1 MKKLRILFQYFL
13 TLMTTSYSQYSA
25 KGDLIW
31 LMLRPWIFIPRV
43 LYILLTFIFLFLRIL
58 FQGNSKNKN
67 VQKNLSKYLFDV
79 ITDLGPCF
87 IKLGQALSTRP
98 DLVRQDWLTE
108 LTNLQDNL
116 PAFDHKIAVKII
128 EEELGAPPTELFDEF
143 PESPIAS
150 ASLGQVYK
158 TKTKNNTYVAVKVQ
172 RPNLYFLIR
181 RDVVILRFIGTFF
194 SPFLPLNIGVGI
206 GEIIDEFG
214 KALFDEIDYEKE
226 GENALKFANLFKN
239 NPNVFIPKFEKE
251 FSSKRIIT
259 TSWIDGVKLRDRA
272 LLEENNL
279 VPSSFIKTCV
289 ISGLQQLFEYGYFHA
304 DPHPGNMFAL
314 KGGNADYGNLA
325 YVDFGMM
332 DTITNSDRLTLIKAI
347 VHIINDEYY
356 LLAKDFQK
364 LGFLTKEQDL
374 QKLVVPLKEVLGGS
388 FGAEVGT
395 FNLKNVTDKFSKLM
409 YSYPFRV
416 PSRFALIIRAVVS
429 QEGLALR
436 LDPEFKILKI
446 AYPYIAKKL
455 LTDNSEEILEIL
467 LEVVFDKKGQI
478 QIEKVESLLN
488 ILFKDSQNI
497 NSDLIPVANAGLK
510 LIASNKGS
518 EVRKNL
524 LLSLIKDDK
533 LELTDAKKL
542 LSLIRDTFSPLNIAK
557 SAFQNIISPI

>member
-1 MKKLRILFQYFL
+1 
-13 TLMTTSYSQYSA
+13 MTTSYSKYSP
-25 KGDLIW
+25 KGDMIW
-31 LMLRPWIFIPRV
+31 LILRPWILLPRV
-43 LYILLTFIFLFLRIL
+43 LYILLTLIFLLVRIL
-58 FQGNSKNKN
+58 FQGNSNSKN

-116 PAFDHKIAVKII
+116 PPFDHKIALKII
-128 EEELGAPPTELFDEF
+128 EDELGLPADELFDNF
-143 PESPIAS
+143 PDEPIAS
-150 ASLGQVYK
+150 ASLGIVYK
-158 TKTKNNTYVAVKVQ
+158 ANTKNNNLCAVKVQ

-181 RDVVILRFIGTFF
+181 RDIVILKILATTFG
-194 SPFLPLNIGVGI
+194 SFLPLNIGVGI

-214 KALFDEIDYEKE
+214 KALFNEIDYEQE
-226 GENALKFANLFKN
+226 GENALKFADYFKS
-239 NPNVFIPKFEKE
+239 NPNVFIPKLEKD
-251 FSSKRIIT
+251 FSSKRVIT
-259 TSWIDGVKLRDRA
+259 TSWIDGVKLRDREI
-272 LLEENNL
+272 LEQNNL
-279 VPSSFIKTCV
+279 IPSSYIRTCV

-314 KGGNADYGNLA
+314 KGGSSDYGHLA

-332 DTITNSDRLTLIKAI
+332 DTITNSDRLTLIKSI
-347 VHIINDEYY
+347 VHLINQEY
-356 LLAKDFQK
+356 LLMAKDFQE

-374 QKLVVPLKEVLGGS
+374 ELLVDPLKEVLGGS
-388 FGAEVGT
+388 FGAEVGN

-455 LTDNSEEILEIL
+455 LTDNSDEIVNIL
-467 LEVVFDKKGQI
+467 LEVVFDKEGRI
-478 QIEKVESLLN
+478 QIDKLESLLN
-488 ILFKDSQNI
+488 TLFKDTENI
-497 NSDLIPVANAGLK
+497 NADLIPVANAGLK
-510 LIASNKGS
+510 LFVSEKGA

-524 LLSLIKDDK
+524 LLSLVKDDR
-533 LELTDAKKL
+533 LEFKDAEKL
-542 LSLIRDTFSPLNIAK
+542 LILLRDTFSPIKLAK
-557 SAFQNIISPI
+557 SAVQSIISPA

>member
-1 MKKLRILFQYFL
+1 MVNSNSK
-13 TLMTTSYSQYSA
+13 YSSR
-25 KGDLIW
+25 GNLIW
-31 LMLRPWIFIPRV
+31 LLSRPWIFIPRV
-43 LYILLTFIFLFLRIL
+43 LYILLTIIFLLIRIL
-58 FQGNSKNKN
+58 LQGNSKNKN

-116 PAFDHKIAVKII
+116 PPFEHKIALRII
-128 EEELGAPPTELFDEF
+128 EEEFGAPANELFDDF
-143 PESPIAS
+143 PENPIAS
-150 ASLGQVYK
+150 ASLGIVYK
-158 TKTKNNTYVAVKVQ
+158 AKTKNNNFCAVKVQ

-181 RDVVILRFIGTFF
+181 RDIVILRILATTF
-194 SPFLPLNIGVGI
+194 SSFLPLNIGVGI

-214 KALFDEIDYEKE
+214 KALFEEIDYERE
-226 GENALKFANLFKN
+226 GENALKFANLFKA
-239 NPNVFIPKFEKE
+239 NPNVFIPRLEKD
-251 FSSKRIIT
+251 FSSKRVIT
-259 TSWIDGVKLRDRA
+259 TSWIDGVKLKNREI
-272 LLEENNL
+272 LEQNNL
-279 VPSSFIKTCV
+279 IPASFIRTCV
-289 ISGLQQLFEYGYFHA
+289 ISGLQQLFEHGYFHA

-314 KGGNADYGNLA
+314 KGGSTTTGHLA

-347 VHIINDEYY
+347 VHLINEEYF

-374 QKLVVPLKEVLGGS
+374 EYLVEPLKEVLGGS
-388 FGAEVGT
+388 FGAQVGN

-436 LDPEFKILKI
+436 LDPEFKILEI

-455 LTDNSEEILEIL
+455 LTDNSEEIIEIL
-467 LEVVFDKKGQI
+467 LEVVFDKEGRI
-478 QIEKVESLLN
+478 QIDKLESLLN
-488 ILFKDSQNI
+488 TLFKDSGNI
-497 NSDLIPVANAGLK
+497 NTDLIPVANAGLK
-510 LIASNKGS
+510 LFVSEKGS

-524 LLSLIKDDK
+524 LLSLVKDDK
-533 LELTDAKKL
+533 LEFKDAEKL
-542 LSLIRDTFSPLNIAK
+542 LSLIRETFSPLKLAK
-557 SAFQNIISPI
+557 SAVQNIISPA

>member
-1 MKKLRILFQYFL
+1 
-13 TLMTTSYSQYSA
+13 MTTSYSKYSP
-25 KGDLIW
+25 KEDMIW
-31 LMLRPWIFIPRV
+31 LILRPWILVPRI
-43 LYILLTFIFLFLRIL
+43 LYILLTLIFLFVRIL
-58 FQGNSKNKN
+58 FQGNSNSKS

-116 PAFDHKIAVKII
+116 PPFEHKIALKII
-128 EEELGAPPTELFDEF
+128 EDELGLPASDLFDDF
-143 PESPIAS
+143 PNEPIAS
-150 ASLGQVYK
+150 ASLGIVYK
-158 TKTKNNTYVAVKVQ
+158 AKTKNNNFCAVKVQ

-181 RDVVILRFIGTFF
+181 RDIVILKILANTFG
-194 SPFLPLNIGVGI
+194 SFLPLNIGVGI

-214 KALFDEIDYEKE
+214 KSLFNEIDYEQE
-226 GENALKFANLFKN
+226 GKNALKFANFFKS
-239 NPNVFIPKFEKE
+239 NPNVFIPKLEND
-251 FSSKRIIT
+251 FSSKRVIT
-259 TSWIDGVKLRDRA
+259 TSWIDGVKLRDREI
-272 LLEENNL
+272 LEQNNL
-279 VPSSFIKTCV
+279 IPSSFIRTCV

-314 KGGNADYGNLA
+314 KGGSLDFGNLA

-332 DTITNSDRLTLIKAI
+332 DTISDSDRLTLIKAI
-347 VHIINDEYY
+347 VHLINQEY
-356 LLAKDFQK
+356 LLMAKDFQK
-364 LGFLTKEQDL
+364 LGFLTKDQDL
-374 QKLVVPLKEVLGGS
+374 EQLVEPLKEVLGGS
-388 FGAEVGT
+388 FGAEVGS

-455 LTDNSEEILEIL
+455 LTDNTDEIVNIL
-467 LEVVFDKKGQI
+467 IEVLFDNEGRI
-478 QIEKVESLLN
+478 QIDKLESLLN
-488 ILFKDSQNI
+488 TLFKDTENI
-497 NSDLIPVANAGLK
+497 NTNLIPVANAGLK
-510 LIASNKGS
+510 LFVSEKGS

-524 LLSLIKDDK
+524 LLSLIKDDR
-533 LELTDAKKL
+533 LEFKDAEKL
-542 LSLIRDTFSPLNIAK
+542 LILLRDTFSPLKLAK
-557 SAFQNIISPI
+557 SVVQNIISPA

>member
-1 MKKLRILFQYFL
+1 
-13 TLMTTSYSQYSA
+13 MTQTYSKYSA

-31 LMLRPWIFIPRV
+31 LLLRPWIFIPRV
-43 LYILLTFIFLFLRIL
+43 LYILLTFIFLFLRLL

-67 VQKNLSKYLFDV
+67 VQKNISKYLLDV
-79 ITDLGPCF
+79 ITNLGPCF

-116 PAFDHKIAVKII
+116 PPFDHKIALKII
-128 EEELGAPPTELFDEF
+128 EDELGAPAQELFDEF
-143 PESPIAS
+143 PDSPIAS

-158 TKTKNNTYVAVKVQ
+158 AKTKNNSYLAVKVQ

-181 RDVVILRFIGTFF
+181 RDVVILRFLATFL

-214 KALFDEIDYEKE
+214 KALFDEIDYQKE
-226 GENALKFANLFKN
+226 AENALRFANLFKD
-239 NPNVFIPKFEKE
+239 NPNIFIPKLEKQ

-272 LLEENNL
+272 LLEENKL
-279 VPSSFIKTCV
+279 IPASFIKTCV
-289 ISGLQQLFEYGYFHA
+289 ISGLQQLFEFGYFHA

-314 KGGNADYGNLA
+314 KGGTADCGNLA

-332 DTITNSDRLTLIKAI
+332 DTISNSDRLTLIKAI
-347 VHIINDEYY
+347 VHIINEEYY
-356 LLAKDFQK
+356 FLAEDFQK
-364 LGFLTKEQDL
+364 LGFLTQEQDL
-374 QKLVVPLKEVLGGS
+374 QKLVEPLKEVLGAS
-388 FGAEVGT
+388 FSAEVGN

-455 LTDNSEEILEIL
+455 LTDNSEEILDIL
-467 LEVVFDKKGQI
+467 LEVVFDKKGQL

-488 ILFKDSQNI
+488 ILFRDSENI
-497 NSDLIPVANAGLK
+497 NSDLLPVANAGLK
-510 LIASNKGS
+510 LFVSKKGS

-533 LELTDAKKL
+533 LELKDAEKL
-542 LSLIRDTFSPLNIAK
+542 LSLLRDIFSPLKLAK
-557 SAFQNIISPI
+557 SAVQNIISPA

>member
-1 MKKLRILFQYFL
+1 
-13 TLMTTSYSQYSA
+13 MTRSYSQYSA
-25 KGDLIW
+25 KGDFVW

-79 ITDLGPCF
+79 ITDLGPCY

-116 PAFDHKIAVKII
+116 PPFEHKIALKII
-128 EEELGAPPTELFDEF
+128 EEELGAHVNELFDEF
-143 PESPIAS
+143 PNSPIAS

-158 TKTKNNTYVAVKVQ
+158 AKTKNNNYLAVKVQ

-181 RDVVILRFIGTFF
+181 RDVVILRFLATFL

-226 GENALKFANLFKN
+226 GENALRFADFFKE
-239 NPNVFIPKFEKE
+239 NPNIFIPSFEKK
-251 FSSKRIIT
+251 FSSKRVIT
-259 TSWIDGVKLRDRA
+259 TSWIEGVKLRDRA
-272 LLEENNL
+272 LLEQNNL
-279 VPSSFIKTCV
+279 IPSSFIKTCV

-314 KGGNADYGNLA
+314 KGGTADCGNLA

-347 VHIINDEYY
+347 VHIINKEYY

-364 LGFLTKEQDL
+364 LGFLTNDQDL
-374 QKLVVPLKEVLGGS
+374 QKLVEPLREVLGDS
-388 FGAEVGT
+388 LGAEVGN

-436 LDPEFKILKI
+436 LDPEFKILKV

-455 LTDNSEEILEIL
+455 LTDNSDEILEIL
-467 LEVVFDKKGQI
+467 IDIIFDSEGRI

-488 ILFKDSQNI
+488 VLFKDSENI

-510 LIASNKGS
+510 LFVSKKGS

-533 LELTDAKKL
+533 LELEDAKKL
-542 LSLIRDTFSPLNIAK
+542 LGLIRNTFSPINIAK
-557 SAFQNIISPI
+557 SAVKKIITPA

>member
-1 MKKLRILFQYFL
+1 MNNLE
-13 TLMTTSYSQYSA
+13 TTYSSN
-25 KGDLIW
+25 KNLIW
-31 LMLRPWIFIPRV
+31 ILLRPWILFPRV
-43 LYILLTFIFLFLRIL
+43 LYILLTLLFFIIRLI
-58 FQGNSKNKN
+58 FQGQSKNKN
-67 VQKNLSKYLFDV
+67 VQKNLSKYLFNV
-79 ITDLGPCF
+79 ITDLGPCY

-98 DLVRQDWLTE
+98 DLVTQDWLNE

-116 PAFDHKIAVKII
+116 PAFEHKVALQTI
-128 EEELGAPPTELFDEF
+128 EEELGSNIISLFEEF
-143 PESPIAS
+143 PNKPIAS
-150 ASLGQVYK
+150 ASLGQVYRAK
-158 TKTKNNTYVAVKVQ
+158 LKANYYVAVKVQ
-172 RPNLYFLIR
+172 RPNLNFIIK
-181 RDVVILRFIGTFF
+181 RDIIILKILAKIL

-214 KALFDEIDYEKE
+214 RALFEEIDYKKE
-226 GENALKFANLFKN
+226 ANNAERFANLFKN
-239 NPNVFIPKFEKE
+239 NPNIFIPKVEKSL
-251 FSSKRIIT
+251 SSRRVIT
-259 TSWIDGVKLRDRA
+259 TSWIDGVKLKDKKEI
-272 LLEENNL
+272 EENDL
-279 VPSSFIKTCV
+279 VPSSFIRTGV
-289 ISGLQQLFEYGYFHA
+289 ISGLQQLFEHGYFHA

-314 KGGNADYGNLA
+314 KGGDSKNGHIA

-332 DTITNSDRLTLIKAI
+332 DSISDSDRLTLIKAI
-347 VHIINDEYY
+347 VHLINQEYF

-374 QKLVVPLKEVLGGS
+374 NELVEPLKEVLGGS
-388 FGAEVGT
+388 FGAEVGN

-455 LTDNSEEILEIL
+455 LTDNSEEIIEIF
-467 LEVVFDKKGQI
+467 LEVVFDNEGRI
-478 QIEKVESLLN
+478 QIDKLESLLN
-488 ILFKDSQNI
+488 TLFKDSDNI

-510 LIASNKGS
+510 LIVSQNGS

-533 LELTDAKKL
+533 LEFKDAEKL
-542 LSLIRDTFSPLNIAK
+542 LTLIRDTFTPLKLAK
-557 SAFQNIISPI
+557 SAFQNIFSPA

>member
-1 MKKLRILFQYFL
+1 
-13 TLMTTSYSQYSA
+13 MTTSYSKYSP
-25 KGDLIW
+25 KGDMIW
-31 LMLRPWIFIPRV
+31 LILRPWILLPRV
-43 LYILLTFIFLFLRIL
+43 LYILLTLIFLLVRIL
-58 FQGNSKNKN
+58 FQGNSNSKS
-67 VQKNLSKYLFDV
+67 VQKNLSKYLFNV

-116 PAFDHKIAVKII
+116 PPFKHKIALKII
-128 EEELGAPPTELFDEF
+128 EDELGLPANELFDDF
-143 PESPIAS
+143 PDEPIAS
-150 ASLGQVYK
+150 ASLGIVYK
-158 TKTKNNTYVAVKVQ
+158 ARKKNNNFCAVKVQ

-181 RDVVILRFIGTFF
+181 RDIVILKILATTFG
-194 SPFLPLNIGVGI
+194 SFLPLNIGVGI

-214 KALFDEIDYEKE
+214 KALFDEIDYEQE
-226 GENALKFANLFKN
+226 GKNALKFADLFKS
-239 NPNVFIPKFEKE
+239 NPNVFIPKLEKD
-251 FSSKRIIT
+251 FSSKRVIT
-259 TSWIDGVKLRDRA
+259 TSWIDGVKLRDREI
-272 LLEENNL
+272 LEQNNL
-279 VPSSFIKTCV
+279 IPSSYIRTCV

-314 KGGNADYGNLA
+314 KGGTLDNGHLA

-347 VHIINDEYY
+347 VHLINKEYL

-374 QKLVVPLKEVLGGS
+374 EQLVEPLKEVLGGS
-388 FGAEVGT
+388 FGAEVGN

-455 LTDNSEEILEIL
+455 LTDNSDEIVNIL
-467 LEVVFDKKGQI
+467 LEVVFDNEGRI
-478 QIEKVESLLN
+478 QIDKLESLLN
-488 ILFKDSQNI
+488 TLFKDTENI
-497 NSDLIPVANAGLK
+497 NADLIPVANAGLK
-510 LIASNKGS
+510 LIVSDKGS

-524 LLSLIKDDK
+524 LLSLVKDDR
-533 LELTDAKKL
+533 LEFKDAEKL
-542 LSLIRDTFSPLNIAK
+542 LILLKDTFSPLKLAK
-557 SAFQNIISPI
+557 SAVQNIISPA

>member
-1 MKKLRILFQYFL
+1 MA
-13 TLMTTSYSQYSA
+13 TSYSKYSP
-25 KGDLIW
+25 KGDMIW
-31 LMLRPWIFIPRV
+31 LILRPWILLPRV
-43 LYILLTFIFLFLRIL
+43 LYILLTLIFLLVRIL
-58 FQGNSKNKN
+58 FQGNSNSKS

-116 PAFDHKIAVKII
+116 PPFKHKIALKII
-128 EEELGAPPTELFDEF
+128 EDELGLPANELFDDF
-143 PESPIAS
+143 PDEPIAS
-150 ASLGQVYK
+150 ASLGIVYK
-158 TKTKNNTYVAVKVQ
+158 ARKKNNNFCAVKVQ

-181 RDVVILRFIGTFF
+181 RDIVILKILATTFG
-194 SPFLPLNIGVGI
+194 SFLPLNIGVGI

-214 KALFDEIDYEKE
+214 KALFDEIDYEQE
-226 GENALKFANLFKN
+226 GKNALKFADLFKS
-239 NPNVFIPKFEKE
+239 NPNVFIPKLEKD
-251 FSSKRIIT
+251 FSSKRVIT
-259 TSWIDGVKLRDRA
+259 TSWIDGVKLRDREI
-272 LLEENNL
+272 LEQNNL
-279 VPSSFIKTCV
+279 IPSSYIRTCV

-304 DPHPGNMFAL
+304 DPHPGNIFAL
-314 KGGNADYGNLA
+314 KGGSVDSGHLA

-347 VHIINDEYY
+347 VHLINQEY
-356 LLAKDFQK
+356 LLMAKDFQK

-374 QKLVVPLKEVLGGS
+374 EQLVEPLKEVLGGS
-388 FGAEVGT
+388 FGAEVGN

-455 LTDNSEEILEIL
+455 LTDNSDEIVNIL
-467 LEVVFDKKGQI
+467 LEVVFDNEGRI
-478 QIEKVESLLN
+478 QIDKLESLLN
-488 ILFKDSQNI
+488 TLFKDTENI
-497 NSDLIPVANAGLK
+497 NADLIPVANAGLK
-510 LIASNKGS
+510 LIVSDKGS

-524 LLSLIKDDK
+524 LLSLVKDDR
-533 LELTDAKKL
+533 LEFKDAEKL
-542 LSLIRDTFSPLNIAK
+542 LILLRDTFSPLKLAK
-557 SAFQNIISPI
+557 SAVQNIISPA

>member
-1 MKKLRILFQYFL
+1 
-13 TLMTTSYSQYSA
+13 MTTSYTQYSA
-25 KGDLIW
+25 KDDLIW
-31 LMLRPWIFIPRV
+31 LILRPWIFIPRV
-43 LYILLTFIFLFLRIL
+43 LYIVLTFIFLFLRIL

-116 PAFDHKIAVKII
+116 PAFDHKIALKII
-128 EEELGAPPTELFDEF
+128 EEELGLPPNELFDEF

-158 TKTKNNTYVAVKVQ
+158 AKTKKNTYVAVKVQ

-181 RDVVILRFIGTFF
+181 RDVVILRFLATFL

-226 GENALKFANLFKN
+226 GVNALKFADLFKD
-239 NPNVFIPKFEKE
+239 NPNVFIPKLEKQ
-251 FSSKRIIT
+251 FSSRRIIT
-259 TSWIDGVKLRDRA
+259 TSWIDGVKLRDRV

-289 ISGLQQLFEYGYFHA
+289 ISGLQQLFEHGYFHA

-332 DTITNSDRLTLIKAI
+332 DTITNTDRLTLIKAI

-364 LGFLTKEQDL
+364 LGFLTKDQDL
-374 QKLVVPLKEVLGGS
+374 QELVEPLKEVLGGS
-388 FGAEVGT
+388 LSAEVGS

-455 LTDNSEEILEIL
+455 LTDNSTEILEIL
-467 LEVVFDKKGQI
+467 LEVVFDNKGRI

-488 ILFKDSQNI
+488 TLFKDSENI

-510 LIASNKGS
+510 LIVSKEGS
-518 EVRKNL
+518 EVRKNF

-533 LELTDAKKL
+533 IELSDAKKL

-557 SAFQNIISPI
+557 SAFQKFITPV

>member
-1 MKKLRILFQYFL
+1 
-13 TLMTTSYSQYSA
+13 MTRSYSQYSA
-25 KGDLIW
+25 KNDLIW
-31 LMLRPWIFIPRV
+31 LILRPWIFIPRV

-67 VQKNLSKYLFDV
+67 IQKNLSIYLFDV

-98 DLVRQDWLTE
+98 DLVRQDWLNE
-108 LTNLQDNL
+108 LTKLQDNL
-116 PAFDHKIAVKII
+116 PAFDHKIALKII
-128 EEELGAPPTELFDEF
+128 EEELGSSPNELFDEF

-158 TKTKNNTYVAVKVQ
+158 TKTKNNNYVAVKVQ

-181 RDVVILRFIGTFF
+181 RDVVILRILANFL

-214 KALFDEIDYEKE
+214 RALFDEIDYEKE
-226 GENALKFANLFKN
+226 GENALKFANLFKD
-239 NPNVFIPKFEKE
+239 NPNVFIPKLEKQ
-251 FSSKRIIT
+251 FSTKRIIT
-259 TSWIDGVKLRDRA
+259 TSWVDGVKLRDRT

-279 VPSSFIKTCV
+279 LPSSFIRTCV

-314 KGGNADYGNLA
+314 KGGSSEYGNLA

-374 QKLVVPLKEVLGGS
+374 QKLVEPLKEVLGGS
-388 FGAEVGT
+388 LSAQVGD

-455 LTDNSEEILEIL
+455 LTDNSEEILGIL
-467 LEVVFDKKGQI
+467 LEVVFDNEGRI
-478 QIEKVESLLN
+478 QIEKVESLFN
-488 ILFKDSQNI
+488 ILFKDSENI

-510 LIASNKGS
+510 LFLSKEGS

-533 LELTDAKKL
+533 LEFRDAKKL
-542 LSLIRDTFSPLNIAK
+542 VGLIRDTFSPLNIAR
-557 SAFQNIISPI
+557 SAVQNIIAPV

>member
-1 MKKLRILFQYFL
+1 MA
-13 TLMTTSYSQYSA
+13 TSYSKYSP
-25 KGDLIW
+25 KGDMIW
-31 LMLRPWIFIPRV
+31 LILRPWILLPRV
-43 LYILLTFIFLFLRIL
+43 LYILLTLIFLLVRIL
-58 FQGNSKNKN
+58 FQVNSNSES

-79 ITDLGPCF
+79 ITNLGPCF

-116 PAFDHKIAVKII
+116 PPFEHKIALKII
-128 EEELGAPPTELFDEF
+128 EDELGLPANELFDDF
-143 PESPIAS
+143 PDEPIAS
-150 ASLGQVYK
+150 ASLGIVYK
-158 TKTKNNTYVAVKVQ
+158 ARKKNNNFCAVKVQ

-181 RDVVILRFIGTFF
+181 RDIVILKILATTFG
-194 SPFLPLNIGVGI
+194 SFLPLNIGVGI

-214 KALFDEIDYEKE
+214 KALFDEIDYEQE
-226 GENALKFANLFKN
+226 GKNALKFADLFKS
-239 NPNVFIPKFEKE
+239 NPNVFIPKLEKD
-251 FSSKRIIT
+251 FSSKRVIT
-259 TSWIDGVKLRDRA
+259 TSWIDGVKLRDREI
-272 LLEENNL
+272 LEQNNL
-279 VPSSFIKTCV
+279 IPSSYIRTCV

-314 KGGNADYGNLA
+314 KGGTLDNGHLA

-347 VHIINDEYY
+347 VHLINQEY
-356 LLAKDFQK
+356 LLMAKDFQK

-374 QKLVVPLKEVLGGS
+374 EQLVEPLKEVLGGS
-388 FGAEVGT
+388 FGAEVGN

-455 LTDNSEEILEIL
+455 LTDNSDEIVNIL
-467 LEVVFDKKGQI
+467 LEVVFDNEGRI
-478 QIEKVESLLN
+478 QIDKLESLLN
-488 ILFKDSQNI
+488 TLFKDTENI
-497 NSDLIPVANAGLK
+497 NADLIPVANAGLK
-510 LIASNKGS
+510 LIVSDKGS

-524 LLSLIKDDK
+524 LLSLVKDDR
-533 LELTDAKKL
+533 LEFKDAEKL
-542 LSLIRDTFSPLNIAK
+542 LTLLRDTFSPLKLAK
-557 SAFQNIISPI
+557 SAVQNIISPA

>member
-1 MKKLRILFQYFL
+1 
-13 TLMTTSYSQYSA
+13 MTRSYSQYSA

-31 LMLRPWIFIPRV
+31 LILRPWIFIPRV
-43 LYILLTFIFLFLRIL
+43 LYILLTFIFLLLRIL

-67 VQKNLSKYLFDV
+67 VQRNLSKYLFDV

-116 PAFDHKIAVKII
+116 PAFDHKIALKII
-128 EEELGAPPTELFDEF
+128 EEELGAPPNELFDEF
-143 PESPIAS
+143 PVSPIAS

-158 TKTKNNTYVAVKVQ
+158 TKTKNGSYVAVKVQ

-181 RDVVILRFIGTFF
+181 RDVVILRFLATFL
-194 SPFLPLNIGVGI
+194 SPLLPLNIGVGI

-226 GENALKFANLFKN
+226 GENALKFANLFKD
-239 NPNVFIPKFEKE
+239 NPNVFIPKLEKQ

-314 KGGNADYGNLA
+314 QGGNTISGNLA

-332 DTITNSDRLTLIKAI
+332 DTITNSDRLTLIRAI

-374 QKLVVPLKEVLGGS
+374 QKLVEPLKEVLGGS
-388 FGAEVGT
+388 FGAEVGD

-467 LEVVFDKKGQI
+467 LEVVFDKKGRI

-488 ILFKDSQNI
+488 ILFKDSENI

-510 LIASNKGS
+510 LIVSSKGS

-524 LLSLIKDDK
+524 LLSLIRDEK
-533 LELTDAKKL
+533 LELTDVKKL

-557 SAFQNIISPI
+557 SAVQNIISPV

>member
-1 MKKLRILFQYFL
+1 MDIP
-13 TLMTTSYSQYSA
+13 YSKYSS
-25 KGDLIW
+25 KRNLIW
-31 LMLRPWIFIPRV
+31 LILRPWIFVPRV
-43 LYILLTFIFLFLRIL
+43 LYILLTLIFLLLRIL

-116 PAFDHKIAVKII
+116 PPFEHKIALKII
-128 EEELGAPPTELFDEF
+128 EEELGAPADELFLNF
-143 PESPIAS
+143 PDKPIAS

-158 TKTKNNTYVAVKVQ
+158 AETKNNTYCAVKVQ

-181 RDVVILRFIGTFF
+181 RDVVILKILATTF

-214 KALFDEIDYEKE
+214 RALFEEIDYEKE
-226 GENALKFANLFKN
+226 AENSLKFAKLFKS
-239 NPNVFIPKFEKE
+239 NPNVFIPKLEKDL
-251 FSSKRIIT
+251 SSKRVIT
-259 TSWIDGVKLRDRA
+259 TSWIDGFKLRDRST
-272 LLEENNL
+272 LEQNNL
-279 VPSSFIKTCV
+279 KPASFIKTCV

-314 KGGNADYGNLA
+314 KGGNSDFGHLA

-347 VHIINDEYY
+347 VHLINEEYF

-374 QKLVVPLKEVLGGS
+374 EILVNPLKEVLGDS
-388 FGAEVGT
+388 FGSKVGS

-455 LTDNSEEILEIL
+455 LTDNSDEIIEIL
-467 LEVVFDKKGQI
+467 LEVVFDNNGRI
-478 QIEKVESLLN
+478 QIDKVESLLN
-488 ILFKDSQNI
+488 ILFKDSENL
-497 NSDLIPVANAGLK
+497 NTDLIPVANAGFK
-510 LIASNKGS
+510 LFVSKKGS

-533 LELTDAKKL
+533 LELKDAKKL
-542 LSLIRDTFSPLNIAK
+542 ITLMRNTFSPINIAK
-557 SAFQNIISPI
+557 SAVQNIISTA

>member
-1 MKKLRILFQYFL
+1 
-13 TLMTTSYSQYSA
+13 MTIPCRVYSP
-25 KGDLIW
+25 KNDLIW
-31 LMLRPWIFIPRV
+31 LLLRPWILFPRI
-43 LYILLTFIFLFLRIL
+43 LYILLTLIFLLIRIL

-67 VQKNLSKYLFDV
+67 VQKDLSKYLFDV
-79 ITDLGPCF
+79 ITNLGPCF

-116 PAFDHKIAVKII
+116 PPFDHKIALKII
-128 EEELGAPPTELFDEF
+128 EEELGAHVDELFDEF
-143 PESPIAS
+143 PNEPIAS

-158 TKTKNNTYVAVKVQ
+158 AKLKTNRYCAVKVQ
-172 RPNLYFLIR
+172 RPNLQFLIR
-181 RDVVILRFIGTFF
+181 RDVVILKILATTF

-226 GENALKFANLFKN
+226 GKNALRFADLFKS
-239 NPNVFIPKFEKE
+239 NPNVFIPKFEND
-251 FSSKRIIT
+251 FSSKRVIT
-259 TSWIDGVKLRDRA
+259 TSWIDGVKLRDRKI
-272 LLEENNL
+272 LEENNL
-279 VPSSFIKTCV
+279 IPASYIKTCV
-289 ISGLQQLFEYGYFHA
+289 ISGLQQLFEHGYFHA

-314 KGGNADYGNLA
+314 KGGGSEFGHLA

-332 DTITNSDRLTLIKAI
+332 DNITNLDRLTLIKAI
-347 VHIINDEYY
+347 VHLINEEYF

-364 LGFLTKEQDL
+364 LGFLTKEQNLDE
-374 QKLVVPLKEVLGGS
+374 LVEPLKEVLGGS
-388 FGAEVGT
+388 ISAEVGN

-436 LDPEFKILKI
+436 LDPEFKILKV

-455 LTDNSEEILEIL
+455 LTDNSDEIIEIL
-467 LEVVFDKKGQI
+467 LDVIFDSEGRI
-478 QIEKVESLLN
+478 QIDKVESLLN
-488 ILFKDSQNI
+488 VLFKDSENI

-510 LIASNKGS
+510 LFVSKKGS

-524 LLSLIKDDK
+524 LLSLIKNDR
-533 LELTDAKKL
+533 LELEDAKKL
-542 LSLIRDTFSPLNIAK
+542 LVLIRNTFNPINIAK
-557 SAFQNIISPI
+557 SAVQKIITPA

>member
-1 MKKLRILFQYFL
+1 
-13 TLMTTSYSQYSA
+13 MTNSYSKYSA

-98 DLVRQDWLTE
+98 DLVRQDWLQE

-116 PAFDHKIAVKII
+116 PAFDHKIALKII
-128 EEELGAPPTELFDEF
+128 EEELGAPPNELFDEF

-181 RDVVILRFIGTFF
+181 RDVVILRFLASFL

-214 KALFDEIDYEKE
+214 KALFDEIDYEQE
-226 GENALKFANLFKN
+226 GENALKFAEFFKD
-239 NPNVFIPKFEKE
+239 NPNVFIPKLEKQ

-259 TSWIDGVKLRDRA
+259 TSWIDGVKLRDRD

-279 VPSSFIKTCV
+279 IPSSFIKTCV

-332 DTITNSDRLTLIKAI
+332 DTITNSDRVTLIKAI

-364 LGFLTKEQDL
+364 LGFLTKDQDL
-374 QKLVVPLKEVLGGS
+374 QKLVAPLKEVLGDS
-388 FGAEVGT
+388 FGAEVGN

-455 LTDNSEEILEIL
+455 LTDNSEEILDIL

-488 ILFKDSQNI
+488 ILFKDSENI

-510 LIASNKGS
+510 LFVSKKGS

-533 LELTDAKKL
+533 LEFSDAKKL
-542 LSLIRDTFSPLNIAK
+542 ISLIRDTFSPINIAK
-557 SAFQNIISPI
+557 SAVQNIISPV

>member
-1 MKKLRILFQYFL
+1 MINADSK
-13 TLMTTSYSQYSA
+13 YSA
-25 KGDLIW
+25 KEDLIW
-31 LMLRPWIFIPRV
+31 LLLRPWIFIPRA
-43 LYILLTFIFLFLRIL
+43 LYILLTVTFLLIRIL
-58 FQGNSKNKN
+58 SQGNSKNKN

-79 ITDLGPCF
+79 ITELGPCF

-98 DLVRQDWLTE
+98 DLIRQDWLTE

-116 PAFDHKIAVKII
+116 PPFDHKIALRIV
-128 EEELGAPPTELFDEF
+128 EEELGSPANELFDDF
-143 PESPIAS
+143 PDKPIAS
-150 ASLGQVYK
+150 ASLGIVYK
-158 TKTKNNTYVAVKVQ
+158 VKTKNNSFCAVKVQ

-181 RDVVILRFIGTFF
+181 RDVVILRILATTF

-214 KALFDEIDYEKE
+214 KALFEEIDYEKE
-226 GENALKFANLFKN
+226 GENATKFAALLKS
-239 NPNVFIPKFEKE
+239 NPNVFIPKLEKD
-251 FSSKRIIT
+251 FSSKRVIT
-259 TSWIDGVKLRDRA
+259 TSWIDGIKLRDREI
-272 LLEENNL
+272 LEQNNL
-279 VPSSFIKTCV
+279 IPASFIRTCV
-289 ISGLQQLFEYGYFHA
+289 ISGLQQLFEHGYFHA

-314 KGGNADYGNLA
+314 RGGSADSGNLA

-347 VHIINDEYY
+347 VHLINQEYL

-374 QKLVVPLKEVLGGS
+374 NELVEPLKEVLGGS
-388 FGAEVGT
+388 FGAEVGN

-436 LDPEFKILKI
+436 LDSEFKILKI

-455 LTDNSEEILEIL
+455 LTDNSEEIIEIF
-467 LEVVFDKKGQI
+467 LEVVFDNEGRI
-478 QIEKVESLLN
+478 QIDKLESLLN
-488 ILFKDSQNI
+488 TLFKDSDNI

-510 LIASNKGS
+510 LFVSQNGS

-533 LELTDAKKL
+533 LEFKDAEKL
-542 LSLIRDTFSPLNIAK
+542 LRLIRDTFSPLKLAK
-557 SAFQNIISPI
+557 SVVQNIISPA

>member
-1 MKKLRILFQYFL
+1 MAIL
-13 TLMTTSYSQYSA
+13 YSEYSP

-31 LMLRPWIFIPRV
+31 LILRPWIFIPRV
-43 LYILLTFIFLFLRIL
+43 LYILLTLFFLFLRIL

-116 PAFDHKIAVKII
+116 PPFQHIIALKII
-128 EEELGAPPTELFDEF
+128 EEELGAPANELFDEF
-143 PESPIAS
+143 PDNPVAS

-158 TKTKNNTYVAVKVQ
+158 AKTKNNTYCAVKVQ

-181 RDVVILRFIGTFF
+181 RDIVILKILATTF

-214 KALFDEIDYEKE
+214 KSLFEEIDYEKE
-226 GENALKFANLFKN
+226 AKNAMKFAELFKS
-239 NPNVFIPKFEKE
+239 NPNVFIPNLEND
-251 FSSKRIIT
+251 FSSKRVVT
-259 TSWIDGVKLRDRA
+259 TSWIDGVKLRDREI
-272 LLEENNL
+272 LEKNNL
-279 VPSSFIKTCV
+279 VPASFIKTCV
-289 ISGLQQLFEYGYFHA
+289 ISGLQQLFEHGYFHA

-314 KGGNADYGNLA
+314 KGGSSDSGHLA

-347 VHIINDEYY
+347 VHIINEQYL

-374 QKLVVPLKEVLGGS
+374 NKIVEPLKEVLGGS
-388 FGAEVGT
+388 LTAKVAD

-436 LDPEFKILKI
+436 LDPEFKILKV

-455 LTDNSEEILEIL
+455 LTDNSDEIVEIL
-467 LEVVFDKKGQI
+467 LQVVFDNKGRI
-478 QIEKVESLLN
+478 QIKKVESLLN
-488 ILFKDSQNI
+488 ILFKDTETI
-497 NSDLIPVANAGLK
+497 NADLIPVANAGIK
-510 LIASNKGS
+510 LFVSKKGS

-533 LELTDAKKL
+533 LELKDAKKL
-542 LSLIRDTFSPLNIAK
+542 LSLIRETFSPLNIAK
-557 SAFQNIISPI
+557 SAFQNIISPA